1 MREFSVG
8 ATPTAGSTS
17 TLYTVPT
24 GYRALWNLSYIHNTS
39 GSTKNITLTWY
50 DSSAAV
56 SYDIL
61 SQYNFNSK
69 DYLKFD
75 GGAYVVLEEGDQV
88 KVTPEAGSSFTVL
101 LTFVLKGNQR
111 E

>member
-1 MREFSVG
+1 MRELSVG

-24 GYRALWNLSYIHNTS
+24 GYRALWNLTYIHNTS
-39 GSTKNITLTWY
+39 GSTKHITLTWY

-61 SQYNFNSK
+61 SQYSFSSK
-69 DYLKFD
+69 AYFTLGD
-75 GGAYVVLEEGDQV
+75 GNYVVLEEGDQV
-88 KVTPEAGSSFTVL
+88 RVTPDAGSAFAIAM
-101 LTFVLKGNQR
+101 TFVIKGNQR

>member
-1 MREFSVG
+1 MRELSVG
-8 ATPTAGSTS
+8 ANPTAGSTS

-24 GYRALWNLSYIHNTS
+24 GYRALWNLSYLHNAS
-39 GSTKNITLTWY
+39 GSTKHITLTWY

-61 SQYNFNSK
+61 SQYSFNSK
-69 DYLKFD
+69 DYLKLD
-75 GGAYVVLEEGDQV
+75 GGSYVVLEEGDQV
-88 KVTPEAGSSFTVL
+88 RVTPEAGSTFAIAM
-101 LTFVLKGNQR
+101 TFVLKGNQR

>member
-1 MREFSVG
+1 MREYSVG

-24 GYRALWNLSYIHNTS
+24 GYRALWNLSYLHNTS
-39 GSTKNITLTWY
+39 GTTKHITLSWY
-50 DSSAAV
+50 DSSA
-56 SYDIL
+56 STTYDIL

-88 KVTPEAGSSFTVL
+88 KVTPEAGSAFTVI
-101 LTFVLKGNQR
+101 LTFVVKGNQR

>member
-1 MREFSVG
+1 MRELSVG

-24 GYRALWNLSYIHNTS
+24 GYRALWNLTYLHNTG
-39 GSTKNITLTWY
+39 GSTKHITLSWY

-56 SYDIL
+56 AYDIL
-61 SQYNFNSK
+61 SQYSFSSK
-69 DYLKFD
+69 DYLKFGNGD
-75 GGAYVVLEEGDQV
+75 YLVLEEGDQV
-88 KVTPEAGSSFTVL
+88 RVTPETGSAFAVAM
-101 LTFVLKGNQR
+101 TFVIKGNQR

>member
-24 GYRALWNLSYIHNTS
+24 GYRALWNLTYIHNTS
-39 GSTKNITLTWY
+39 GTTKNITLTWY

-56 SYDIL
+56 SYDLL

-69 DYLKFD
+69 DYLKLD

-88 KVTPEAGSSFTVL
+88 RVTPEAGSTFAIAM
-101 LTFVLKGNQR
+101 TFVLKGNQR

>member
-1 MREFSVG
+1 MRELSVG

-24 GYRALWNLSYIHNTS
+24 GYRALWNLTYIHNTS
-39 GSTKNITLTWY
+39 GSTKHITLTWY

-56 SYDIL
+56 SYDLL
-61 SQYNFNSK
+61 SQYSFNSK
-69 DYLKFD
+69 DYLKLD
-75 GGAYVVLEEGDQV
+75 GGSYVVLEEGDQV
-88 KVTPEAGSSFTVL
+88 RVTPEAGSTFAIAM
-101 LTFVLKGNQR
+101 TFVLKGNQR

>member
-1 MREFSVG
+1 MRELSVG

-39 GSTKNITLTWY
+39 GSTKHITLTWY

-56 SYDIL
+56 SYDVL

-88 KVTPEAGSSFTVL
+88 KVTPEASSTFTVL

>member
-1 MREFSVG
+1 MRELSVG

-24 GYRALWNLSYIHNTS
+24 GYRALWNLTYIHNTG
-39 GSTKNITLTWY
+39 GSTKHITLSWY

-61 SQYNFNSK
+61 SQYSFSSK
-69 DYLKFD
+69 AYFTLGD
-75 GGAYVVLEEGDQV
+75 GNYVVLEEGDQV
-88 KVTPEAGSSFTVL
+88 RVTPDAGSAFAVAM
-101 LTFVLKGNQR
+101 TFVIKGNQR

>member
-1 MREFSVG
+1 MREYSVG

-39 GSTKNITLTWY
+39 GSTKHITLTWY

-56 SYDIL
+56 SYDVL

-69 DYLKFD
+69 DYLQFD
-75 GGAYVVLEEGDQV
+75 GNAAIVLEEGDQV
-88 KVTPEAGSSFTVL
+88 KVTPEAGSAFTVL

>member
-8 ATPTAGSTS
+8 ATPTAGSTT

-24 GYRALWNLSYIHNTS
+24 GYRALWNLSYLHNTS
-39 GSTKNITLTWY
+39 GTTKHITLSWY
-50 DSSAAV
+50 DSSASAT
-56 SYDIL
+56 YDIL

-88 KVTPEAGSSFTVL
+88 KVTPESGSTFTVI
-101 LTFVLKGNQR
+101 LTFLVKGNQR

>member
-1 MREFSVG
+1 MRELSVG

-39 GSTKNITLTWY
+39 GSTKHITLTWY

-61 SQYNFNSK
+61 SQYSFNSK

-88 KVTPEAGSSFTVL
+88 KVTPEASSTFTVL

>member
-1 MREFSVG
+1 MRELSVG

-24 GYRALWNLSYIHNTS
+24 GYRALWNLTYIHNTS
-39 GSTKNITLTWY
+39 GSTKHITLTWY

-56 SYDIL
+56 SYDLL
-61 SQYNFNSK
+61 SQYSFNSK
-69 DYLKFD
+69 DYLKLD

-88 KVTPEAGSSFTVL
+88 RVTPEAGSTFAIAM
-101 LTFVLKGNQR
+101 TFVLKGNQR

>member
-1 MREFSVG
+1 MREISIG
-8 ATPTAGSTS
+8 ATPTAGSTT

-24 GYRALWNLSYIHNTS
+24 GYRALWNLSYLHNTS
-39 GSTKNITLTWY
+39 GSTKYFTLSWY
-50 DSSAAV
+50 DTSASAT
-56 SYDIL
+56 YDIL
-61 SQYNFNSK
+61 SQYTFNSK

-88 KVTPEAGSSFTVL
+88 KVTPESGSTFTVL
-101 LTFVLKGNQR
+101 LTFVIKGNQR

>member
-1 MREFSVG
+1 MREYSVG

-24 GYRALWNLSYIHNTS
+24 GYRALWNLSYLFNTS
-39 GSTKNITLTWY
+39 GSTKHITLSWY
-50 DSSAAV
+50 DSSASAT
-56 SYDIL
+56 YDIL
-61 SQYNFNSK
+61 SQYNFTSK

-88 KVTPEAGSSFTVL
+88 RVTPESGSAFTVI
-101 LTFVLKGNQR
+101 LTFVVKGNQR

>member
-1 MREFSVG
+1 MRELSVG

-39 GSTKNITLTWY
+39 GSTKHITLTWY

-56 SYDIL
+56 SYDLL
-61 SQYNFNSK
+61 SQYNFGSK
-69 DYLKFD
+69 DYLKLD
-75 GGAYVVLEEGDQV
+75 GGSYVVLEEGDQV
-88 KVTPEAGSSFTVL
+88 RVTPEAGSTFAIAM
-101 LTFVLKGNQR
+101 TFVLKGNQR

>member
-1 MREFSVG
+1 MRELSVG

-24 GYRALWNLSYIHNTS
+24 GYRALWNLTYIHNTS
-39 GSTKNITLTWY
+39 GSTKHITLTWY

-56 SYDIL
+56 SYDLL
-61 SQYNFNSK
+61 SQYTFNAK
-69 DYLKFD
+69 DYLKLD
-75 GGAYVVLEEGDQV
+75 GGSYIVLEEGDQV
-88 KVTPEAGSSFTVL
+88 RVTPEAGSAFAVAM
-101 LTFVLKGNQR
+101 TFVLKGNQR

>member
-1 MREFSVG
+1 MRELSVG
-8 ATPTAGSTS
+8 ATPTAGSTT

-39 GSTKNITLTWY
+39 GTTKHITLSWY
-50 DSSAAV
+50 DSSESAT
-56 SYDIL
+56 YNIL

-88 KVTPEAGSSFTVL
+88 KVTPESGSTFTVI
-101 LTFVLKGNQR
+101 LTFLVKGNQR

>member
-1 MREFSVG
+1 MREYSVG
-8 ATPTAGSTS
+8 ATPTAGSTT

-24 GYRALWNLSYIHNTS
+24 GYRALWNLSYLHNTS
-39 GSTKNITLTWY
+39 GSTKNCTLSWF
-50 DSSAAV
+50 DSSA
-56 SYDIL
+56 SLTYDIL
-61 SQYNFNSK
+61 SQYNFSSK
-69 DYLKFD
+69 EYLKLD

-88 KVTPEAGSSFTVL
+88 KVTPEAGSTFTVV

>member
-1 MREFSVG
+1 MRELSVG
-8 ATPTAGSTS
+8 ANPTAGSTS

-24 GYRALWNLSYIHNTS
+24 GYRALWNLTYIHNTS
-39 GSTKNITLTWY
+39 GSTKHITLTWY

-61 SQYNFNSK
+61 SQYSFNSK
-69 DYLKFD
+69 DYLKLD
-75 GGAYVVLEEGDQV
+75 GGSYVVLEEGDQV
-88 KVTPEAGSSFTVL
+88 RVTPEAGSTFAIAM
-101 LTFVLKGNQR
+101 TFVLKGNQR